1 MRRTDMSSS
10 EVIKLIRDRL
20 RFTQTELGNKMG
32 VSKQSVY
39 KWERGIVM
47 PSHDY
52 IRELMT
58 IAKANKIKVKLED
71 FYSEH

>member
-1 MRRTDMSSS
+1 MSSS
-10 EVIKLIRDRL
+10 EVIKLIRDSL
-20 RFTQTELGNKMG
+20 RFTQTELGKKMG

-39 KWERGIVM
+39 KWERGLVM

-52 IRELMT
+52 IRELMA